1 MQNQSMIK
9 DGQPAYK
16 VVVENGVEKVVYIKS
31 FDRWMEL
38 YNLPTGNAVT
48 LGVFATKEEAE
59 ANCGTMLAQVLE
71 AFDKIFSV
79 NTTEREVSQCPRLW
93 HPYGKQ

>member
-1 MQNQSMIK
+1 MRSQSMIK

-31 FDRWMEL
+31 FNRWMEL
-38 YNLPTGNAVT
+38 YNLPTGDAIT

-59 ANCGTMLAQVLE
+59 ANCGTMLAQVLK
-71 AFDKIFSV
+71 AFDEIFSV
-79 NTTEREVSQCPRLW
+79 NTTERKATNSPRLW
-93 HPYGKQ
+93 QPHE

>member
-1 MQNQSMIK
+1 MIK

-31 FDRWMEL
+31 FNRWMEL
-38 YNLPTGNAVT
+38 YNLPTGDAIT

-59 ANCGTMLAQVLE
+59 ANCGTMLAQVLK
-71 AFDKIFSV
+71 AFDEIFSV
-79 NTTEREVSQCPRLW
+79 NTTERKATNSPRLW
-93 HPYGKQ
+93 QPHE

>member
-1 MQNQSMIK
+1 MQNRSMIK

-31 FDRWMEL
+31 FNRWMEL

-59 ANCGTMLAQVLE
+59 ANCGTMLAQVLK
-71 AFDKIFSV
+71 AFDEIFAV
-79 NTTEREVSQCPRLW
+79 KPTERKVS
-93 HPYGKQ
+93 

>member
-1 MQNQSMIK
+1 MRRQSMIK

-31 FDRWMEL
+31 FNRWMEL
-38 YNLPTGNAVT
+38 YNLPTGDAIT

-59 ANCGTMLAQVLE
+59 ANCGTMLAQVLK
-71 AFDKIFSV
+71 AFDEIFSV
-79 NTTEREVSQCPRLW
+79 NTTERKATNSPRLW
-93 HPYGKQ
+93 QPHE